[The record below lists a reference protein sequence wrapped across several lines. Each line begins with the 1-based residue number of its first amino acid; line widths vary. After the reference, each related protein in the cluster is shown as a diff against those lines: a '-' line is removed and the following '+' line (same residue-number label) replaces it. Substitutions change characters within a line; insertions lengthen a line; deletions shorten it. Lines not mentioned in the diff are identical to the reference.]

1 MAFKFINNRNFQ
13 RLELWLRK
21 ASFSKK
27 LLYLLVALA
36 LGSGLAT
43 YISFVQG
50 GNSDRVLT
58 LIILDVIVLIS
69 LVLLIST
76 RLVKLFVKRKHGA
89 AGAKFHSRL
98 VMVFSF
104 LAITPTIVIYF
115 MSSALF
121 ERGVQAL
128 LGHFTQDVVQH
139 SVEFSNHIRENIT
152 KNMEKLAQH
161 ISSEVHKIN
170 VKNQNQHDTTQNQLA
185 NIHEQYGLE
194 SLFVLDK
201 QKNILYSISNI
212 TFQEINSSDSSIW
225 EKLESGLFVIYF
237 SQHSTSIVAG
247 YPINTSR
254 DLFLFISQPI
264 DTYLPKHFQD
274 VKNFAQKY
282 QDIEQNR
289 WQIRF
294 MFMAIY
300 GLFALLGLLIAIGVA
315 ILLADHISQPIAQ
328 LVSAADKIRQ
338 GHLETRI
345 KIEPNMVEF
354 LGLAKAFNLMVTA
367 IQKQK
372 NELQTANINIERR
385 NNFIEATLKGLS
397 SGVIG
402 LDETNHIQVL
412 NAAAADI
419 LRLPMD
425 IRETKKHIAEVL
437 PDIQDLLYE
446 QPTSKLTLTDEELS
460 RRSQKL
466 LVIERDR
473 HLYYLSIRISSL
485 NASNDIRKVITM
497 DDVTELHMAQKKA
510 AWGDVARRVAHEI
523 KNPLTPIQ
531 LSAER
536 LKRKLTKLLPDSEK
550 ELFTTNIETIIRQV
564 EEIERIVK
572 EFSQF
577 SRMPQPTLHEDN
589 VVTILKQSVLL
600 QKSAYESIQF
610 VESYS
615 TGTAL
620 ILCDKQLLGQA
631 LTNILKNAVEALS
644 EVARS
649 AHFKPKI
656 VILLTVDNKNV
667 TIKVSDNGKGFP
679 TNMLAKLMDPYVT
692 TKKTG
697 TGLGLAITKK
707 IIDDHNGIIELK
719 NLDHRGA
726 EITVNLPLFA

>member
-1 MAFKFINNRNFQ
+1 MAFKFFNNRNFQ
-13 RLELWLRK
+13 RMELWLRK

-36 LGSGLAT
+36 LGFGFAT
-43 YISFVQG
+43 YVSFIQG
-50 GNSDRVLT
+50 GNSDRILN
-58 LIILDVIVLIS
+58 LIIFDVIILIS
-69 LVLLIST
+69 LVLLIAT

-104 LAITPTIVIYF
+104 LAITPAIVIYF

-139 SVEFSNHIRENIT
+139 SVEFSNHIRENLT
-152 KNMEKLAQH
+152 KNMEKLAQD
-161 ISSEVHKIN
+161 ISSEVNKTN
-170 VKNQNQHDTTQNQLA
+170 LKDQNQRDKTQKQLA

-237 SQHSTSIVAG
+237 SQDSTSIVAG
-247 YPINTSR
+247 YPLNISR

-264 DTYLPKHFQD
+264 DTYLPKHFQE
-274 VKNFAQKY
+274 VKGFAQKY

-315 ILLADHISQPIAQ
+315 ILLADHISQPIVQ

-338 GHLETRI
+338 GHLDTRI

-412 NAAAADI
+412 NAAAADT

-425 IRETKKHIAEVL
+425 IRETKTHIAEVL

-446 QPTSKLTLTDEELS
+446 QPTHKLTDEELS
-460 RRSQKL
+460 RRSQRL
-466 LVIERDR
+466 LVIERDG

-497 DDVTELHMAQKKA
+497 DDVTELHLAQKKA

-615 TGTAL
+615 TDTAL
-620 ILCDKQLLGQA
+620 ILCDTQLLGQA

-679 TNMLAKLMDPYVT
+679 TNMMEKLMDPYVT
-692 TKKTG
+692 TKQTG